1 MVIVYGGVRV
11 DPAKVAEV
19 SEAARAFESKCRAEP
34 GCIEYILAWR
44 VAEPNRIQ
52 LLEAWE
58 SEEASETH
66 RAQDHVKEWAA
77 FVAAAAIE
85 APVFAQ
91 HSFD

>member
-1 MVIVYGGVRV
+1 VVIVYGGVRV
-11 DPAKVAEV
+11 DPAQVAEV
-19 SEAARAFESKCRAEP
+19 SKAAREFESKCRAEA
-34 GCIEYILAWR
+34 GCIEYILAWH

-66 RAQDHVKEWAA
+66 RAKDHVKEWAA
-77 FVAAAAIE
+77 FIASASIE
-85 APVFAQ
+85 APVFSQ